1 MAKNPS
7 IPVNATALHASDQ
20 TLRLDGINLHA
31 TQAAGYT
38 TDAEWIEA
46 CKRGERL
53 AQRWLYEKFAGKMF
67 YVCMRY
73 LGNADEA
80 QDTLHD
86 AFIKVFAHITRFRG
100 DAALETWLTRVM
112 VNTSINSIRKQARR
126 GIKKDFDDVKLADES
141 DATGLLD
148 APAGLSAQDVLAM
161 ITELPIG
168 YRTVL
173 SMYAL
178 DGYSHQEIAAELG
191 ISEGT
196 SKSQLAKA
204 RKMLKQRIEE
214 GNGKG

>member
-7 IPVNATALHASDQ
+7 IPLNTTALHASDQ
-20 TLRLDGINLHA
+20 TIRLDGIHLRA
-31 TQAAGYT
+31 TQVAGYT

-53 AQRWLYEKFAGKMF
+53 AQRWLYEKFAGKMY
-67 YVCMRY
+67 YVCFRY
-73 LGNADEA
+73 LGNTDDA

-86 AFIKVFAHITRFRG
+86 AFVKVFASITRFRG
-100 DAALETWLTRVM
+100 DASLETWLTRIM
-112 VNTSINSIRKQARR
+112 ANTSINSIRKQARR
-126 GIKKDFDDVKLADES
+126 GIKKDIDDCKIADES
-141 DATGLLD
+141 DATAMID
-148 APAGLSAQDVLAM
+148 VPTGLSAQDVLQM

-178 DGYSHQEIAAELG
+178 DAYSHRDIAKALG

-204 RKMLKQRIEE
+204 RKMLKQRIDER
-214 GNGKG
+214 NGKE